1 MPARILVIEDDPNT
15 LELMTYLLAAFGHD
29 PLTAGNGVAG
39 MGLASA
45 ERPDLIICDIQLP
58 ELDGYG
64 VARALAED
72 PKLSGI
78 PLIAITA
85 LAMVGDRER
94 ILAAGFDGYMSKPI
108 VPETFVDQLDCYL
121 PPALHARRPEMG
133 K

>member
-15 LELMTYLLAAFGHD
+15 LELMIYLLDAFGHS

-39 MGLASA
+39 MTLASA
-45 ERPDLIICDIQLP
+45 ERPDLIVCDIQLP

-72 PKLSGI
+72 PRLSTI

-108 VPETFVDQLDCYL
+108 VPETFVGQLDHYL
-121 PPALHARRPEMG
+121 PPALHSHRPETR